1 MVADPEICMWLDSVV
16 CLSPTYKLVSTPS
29 SHQAPYLTTQP
40 DKVTDTFLLP
50 LRTVVASSSATRSS
64 RSAQQSPP
72 RSAALAGCELMTKPP
87 SVMPSADAMA
97 MRLDVF
103 VSPPNM
109 SISTFPDKLPKPN
122 SRFELAYRHRSA
134 KPRLCLD

>member
-1 MVADPEICMWLDSVV
+1 ML
-16 CLSPTYKLVSTPS
+16 LSAPS
-29 SHQAPYLTTQP
+29 SQKLTDLVTQP
-40 DKVTDTFLLP
+40 ERVTETFLLP

-72 RSAALAGCELMTKPP
+72 RSAALAVLAPMAKPP
-87 SVMPSADAMA
+87 SVMPSAAAMA

-109 SISTFPDKLPKPN
+109 SISTFPDKMPNPN
-122 SRFELAYRHRSA
+122 SRSGLASRRHPVELHHEHRDRT
-134 KPRLCLD
+134 PPIREFYVY

>member
-1 MVADPEICMWLDSVV
+1 M
-16 CLSPTYKLVSTPS
+16 
-29 SHQAPYLTTQP
+29 
-40 DKVTDTFLLP
+40 VTDTFLLP

-72 RSAALAGCELMTKPP
+72 KSAALAGCELRTKPP
-87 SVMPSADAMA
+87 SVMPSAAAMA

-122 SRFELAYRHRSA
+122 SRFELASRHHPVELYHERRDRTPPIREFSVY
-134 KPRLCLD
+134 